1 MQIIP
6 YFGEEV
12 ITASGVLVFINP
24 DDRTRAKMVV
34 ELSNAVTQINDQDTF
49 DSARQAA
56 ARLKAML
63 DEIEESKKD
72 AKKPFGLVEKEIDK
86 LATSIAAPVKDE
98 QKRILGLL
106 NGYVAKLEI
115 AKKEKE
121 RKEAEARRLAQAEA
135 DRKVR
140 EAEEAAA
147 LAQAALRA
155 ARSEIEASKR
165 REEATRRENQLLQE
179 QLARDLAADV
189 EELGKPF
196 EPQRGLV
203 PGGRVDHLYDFELVN
218 VQDTVRVGYYRLLK
232 WSLDIRACQDNVRS
246 QLESNPDVEPTL
258 PGIKITKRLSV
269 SMRADAAPR
278 IK

>member
-218 VQDTVRVGYYRLLK
+218 VQDTVRAGYYRLLK

>member
-218 VQDTVRVGYYRLLK
+218 VQQTVKAGHYRLLK

>member
-140 EAEEAAA
+140 EAEEALE
-147 LAQAALRA
+147 LAQVNLRA
-155 ARSEIEASKR
+155 SQSETQEALR
-165 REEATRRENQLLQE
+165 REEAQRRENQLLQQ

-218 VQDTVRVGYYRLLK
+218 VQQTVKAGHYRLLK
-232 WSLDIRACQDNVRS
+232 WSLDIRACQDSVRS

>member
-49 DSARQAA
+49 DLARQAA

-218 VQDTVRVGYYRLLK
+218 VQQTVKAGHYRLLK